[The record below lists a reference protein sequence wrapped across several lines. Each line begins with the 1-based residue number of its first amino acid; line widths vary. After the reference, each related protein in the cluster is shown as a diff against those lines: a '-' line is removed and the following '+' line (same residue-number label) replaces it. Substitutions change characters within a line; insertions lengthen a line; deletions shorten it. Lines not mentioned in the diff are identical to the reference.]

1 MNILVITATEAEIAP
16 SIKHIQAAWSNPK
29 DGFYHKNDHNLEF
42 MTTGVGMVP
51 TTYNLTKA
59 ILKSDYD
66 LIIQAGIGGSFD
78 RNIALGEVV
87 VVGSDTIADLGA
99 EDGKDFLD
107 IFQLDLSDSH
117 ERPFTDGVLKN
128 LKAATIQ
135 DIRVCRGITIN
146 TVTGSE
152 YTAAKWQE
160 KYNCDIESMEGAA
173 LHYVCL
179 RENIDFLQV
188 RAISNYV
195 ERRNKSSWKLSTA
208 IENLNT
214 WLISYIEQL

>member
-16 SIKHIQAAWSNPK
+16 SIKHIQTACSNQK
-29 DGFYHKNDHNLEF
+29 DGFYHKNDHNLKF
-42 MTTGVGMVP
+42 MTTGVGMVA
-51 TTYNLTKA
+51 TTYNLTKTIA
-59 ILKSDYD
+59 KSDYD

-78 RNIALGEVV
+78 RDIALGEVV
-87 VVGSDTIADLGA
+87 AIESDTIADLGA
-99 EDGKDFLD
+99 EDDKAFLD
-107 IFQLDLSDSH
+107 IFQLGLTDSH
-117 ERPFTDGVLKN
+117 ESPFTDGLLKN
-128 LKAATIQ
+128 PKAAAIQ
-135 DIRVCRGITIN
+135 SIRVCSSITIN

-152 YTAAKWQE
+152 YTTAKWQE

-179 RENIDFLQV
+179 KENIDFLQV
-188 RAISNYV
+188 RGVSNYV
-195 ERRNKSSWKLSTA
+195 ERRNKSSWELSTA